1 MNTKKKK
8 KLNKKFYI
16 DILILLLILLSIPII
31 YGVSRLL
38 SMIFGSSNI
47 SFILLIIT
55 LIYLLGLA
63 SIIICDNKNLI
74 SEKAT
79 DIIKTMAVLLS
90 ILGIAIIIKDI
101 KEFNIKQKINSPLFE
116 IKKCSDKSDNDT
128 KCLWDYYKSKCD
140 CNKIKR

>member
-1 MNTKKKK
+1 MNTKK

-47 SFILLIIT
+47 SFILLIIS

-63 SIIICDNKNLI
+63 SIIICDDKNLI
-74 SEKAT
+74 SEKAI

-101 KEFNIKQKINSPLFE
+101 TLLNLICCLQVPSFLRDLKETTLYFPSLQSTFNSSKNS
-116 IKKCSDKSDNDT
+116 KGK
-128 KCLWDYYKSKCD
+128 
-140 CNKIKR
+140 